1 MGDREGAET
10 TVPSVVRLPLT
21 SQRKLGP
28 STGRGYAM
36 EEQSLVTLMLGG
48 GGLGAAWAIARWYL
62 KERLQR
68 DLDRQTWQQQVQQRR
83 DELRMAKLD
92 YEQTAMREVFARF
105 GELSDRMS
113 ELILDLAL
121 PPDARA
127 HHPEGDN
134 RAAPAA
140 KAATKS
146 GRAPAAGDSK

>member
-1 MGDREGAET
+1 
-10 TVPSVVRLPLT
+10 
-21 SQRKLGP
+21 
-28 STGRGYAM
+28 M

-121 PPDARA
+121 PPSARA
-127 HHPEGDN
+127 RPPEGDD

-140 KAATKS
+140 NAATKR
-146 GRAPAAGDSK
+146 GRSPATGASE